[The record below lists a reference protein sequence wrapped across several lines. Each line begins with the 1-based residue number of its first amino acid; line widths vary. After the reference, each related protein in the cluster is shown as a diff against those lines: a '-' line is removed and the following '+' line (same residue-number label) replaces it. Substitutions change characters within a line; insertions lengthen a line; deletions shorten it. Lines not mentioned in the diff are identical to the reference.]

1 MSTADSELN
10 PLASCIVSA
19 ANAMRVGFDGMGNK
33 QLVTLFELLE
43 PQLEVGSIKK
53 RLKLQ
58 VVLSKLFEA
67 QKRHDHIGIADC
79 LEYELGPALGLQ
91 TPGNEV

>member
-1 MSTADSELN
+1 MSTTDPELERI
-10 PLASCIVSA
+10 AGCIGSI

-33 QLVTLFELLE
+33 QLITLFELVQPKLE
-43 PQLEVGSIKK
+43 TGAIQK

-67 QKRHDHIGIADC
+67 QKRYDHIGIADC
-79 LEYELGPALGLQ
+79 LEYELGPVLGLAP
-91 TPGNEV
+91 PGS

>member
-1 MSTADSELN
+1 MSTDDSELEQ
-10 PLASCIVSA
+10 LASCIASA

-33 QLVTLFELLE
+33 QLVSLFELLQ
-43 PQLEVGSIKK
+43 PRLEVGSVRK

-79 LEYELGPALGLQ
+79 LEYELGPALGLP
-91 TPGNEV
+91 TP